1 MNQWSVAGLTC
12 VFIVLKTQTLS
23 LDCRTSP
30 NFIWF
35 GRCDLNLLVWVDRT
49 RLHSQHA
56 FQQVCLY
63 TLTWLLKSHS
73 CGDRSHAVHCGSPSI
88 PLLHRCSPL
97 SFWPYCQYFSS
108 CLLWPLWKKVH
119 IFKSSCL
126 KISENKPF
134 CVNEANKSMVEL
146 MKKMFMF
153 YKGFCQNLFS
163 KGAIKG
169 KNSNHAF
176 FKF

>member
-1 MNQWSVAGLTC
+1 MLSSPFAFYSLIVLWITQIKYEVAKALSRMDMTIYTKHQQSCYQAMNQWSVAGLTC

-73 CGDRSHAVHCGSPSI
+73 CGDRSHAVHCGSPSV

-108 CLLWPLWKKVH
+108 CLL
-119 IFKSSCL
+119 
-126 KISENKPF
+126 
-134 CVNEANKSMVEL
+134 
-146 MKKMFMF
+146 
-153 YKGFCQNLFS
+153 
-163 KGAIKG
+163 
-169 KNSNHAF
+169 
-176 FKF
+176 